1 MNLEEA
7 KANIGKE
14 VVLDESTKPYKNGTL
29 ILLISSNDF
38 IKGVLL
44 DVDHYSTAKVDTLD
58 GFHLFINIEHLKL
71 KEQPMNYKI
80 KVTPE
85 TSAEVQEL
93 FFELGYRWLTQD
105 DDSQEP
111 KYTNTREYIFAYQDN
126 MKLTAPYL
134 GLGKFDL
141 QLNQEITLPQ
151 LRDIVVLKRNDVGDA
166 THGAHFSYE
175 RFYISENCNKE
186 YVDGKWVNKVSHA
199 MPIPLSELEEPFK
212 EMTWQDALRAV
223 ADGKD
228 VEVKNISWF
237 DANDLKLGQLKRGK
251 DFRLKP
257 KTIHI
262 DGGDYTKEELLKI
275 VGEME

>member
-38 IKGVLL
+38 IKGILL

-71 KEQPMNYKI
+71 KEQPMQNYKI

-93 FFELGYRWLTQD
+93 FFELGCKWY
-105 DDSQEP
+105 SG
-111 KYTNTREYIFAYQDN
+111 TREVKHQGQSFLFVNDRYQIEHDN
-126 MKLTAPYL
+126 
-134 GLGKFDL
+134 DL
-141 QLNQEITLPQ
+141 ECFELDEGEEINLPQ
-151 LRDIVVLKRNDVGDA
+151 LRDIVVLKRNYVGDA
-166 THGAHFSYE
+166 THIQKNDKSNKYYVGDSVYNFNGVWVKTT
-175 RFYISENCNKE
+175 ISKSDISGCLKSISNK
-186 YVDGKWVNKVSHA
+186 D
-199 MPIPLSELEEPFK
+199 K
-212 EMTWQDALRAV
+212 EMTWEDALDAV
-223 ADGKD
+223 KDGKA

-237 DANDLKLGQLKRGK
+237 DINDLNLGQIKKGK
-251 DFRLKP
+251 AFRIKP
-257 KTIHI
+257 QTIHI
-262 DGGDYTKEELLKI
+262 DSGDYTKEDLLKI
-275 VGEME
+275 AGEME